1 MAFSHSPNLYILY
14 LIIFKNT
21 IQLVLFFYFVP
32 SLSKIISDNLIQKLQ
47 SLKVLKIPYKKLND
61 SKIVKNFKQF
71 IFKKKTYPS
80 AKECWNSGY
89 FNF

>member
-47 SLKVLKIPYKKLND
+47 SLKVLKIPYKN
-61 SKIVKNFKQF
+61 
-71 IFKKKTYPS
+71 
-80 AKECWNSGY
+80 
-89 FNF
+89 